1 MDNKK
6 YRRKAEEIKIS
17 WKRNEKLE
25 NEKRRMRCLQMKESE
40 QHENGRD
47 NYRKYMRFGF
57 YESLINTFVNYPLF
71 PWIMGHNVLT

>member
-1 MDNKK
+1 
-6 YRRKAEEIKIS
+6 
-17 WKRNEKLE
+17 
-25 NEKRRMRCLQMKESE
+25 MKESE